1 MTSEGAEPRA
11 IGAVVYNRYRILRI
25 VGRGGLGTV
34 YQVADIIYGAHTIFA
49 LKELADANPGARKQ
63 FELESR
69 WLRELNHDSIPK
81 VRESFE
87 WDGRVYLVMDFVDGE
102 NLEQYLHRTNKPLPE
117 AQALR
122 WMLPV
127 CDALYYLH
135 TRTPPLLHRDV
146 KPANIIVTPGGHP
159 VLVDFGIAKAHLPGM
174 NQTVTFVRKA
184 GTEGYAPP
192 EQYAANGMTGP
203 WSDVYALGATLYQLL
218 TGRVPR
224 TAVDRI
230 TQSDQMPSP
239 RDLVPTISPLTNQA
253 VMRAMELKPATRYQS
268 VIEFAGALTDSL
280 RVLGGIGGVM
290 SAVPIIPPNSI
301 PMSGPSGVSGPSQVS
316 GLVNSFP
323 TPAFPTPAFPGPS
336 FSPPPPPAPAPARPL
351 PSLGEPLPDNLGS
364 GRPMAQTSG
373 AGPLLAARSPLSATP
388 SAPGYPVNS
397 PIPTS
402 SPPAPMPPSLS
413 GPQLA
418 GARQTG
424 QLPHNT
430 GAPVIEER
438 LAGPSNRVVIITG
451 LAIIALLLVA
461 GGAWY
466 AFSNRTAID
475 RSTPRATAVG
485 YFNAVQSEQYD
496 TAWQFSAS
504 SRNNPGAKASFIQG
518 LQADKQAY
526 GKVQSVTVADVTLV
540 NSSEAIVTLSVKRGS
555 NLNDLNEMTY
565 ILDLTQYDGSTWLI
579 ATISSQ

>member
-1 MTSEGAEPRA
+1 
-11 IGAVVYNRYRILRI
+11 
-25 VGRGGLGTV
+25 
-34 YQVADIIYGAHTIFA
+34 
-49 LKELADANPGARKQ
+49 
-63 FELESR
+63 
-69 WLRELNHDSIPK
+69 

-127 CDALYYLH
+127 CDALHYLH

-203 WSDVYALGATLYQLL
+203 WSDVYALGATIYQLL

-230 TQSDQMPSP
+230 TQSDPMPSP

-268 VIEFAGALTDSL
+268 VIELAGALTDSL

-290 SAVPIIPPNSI
+290 SAVPIIPPNSN
-301 PMSGPSGVSGPSQVS
+301 PGSGPSAASGPSRVS

-323 TPAFPTPAFPGPS
+323 TPAYPGPS
-336 FSPPPPPAPAPARPL
+336 FPPPPPTPAPARPL
-351 PSLGEPLPDNLGS
+351 PSLGEPLPDNLGG
-364 GRPMAQTSG
+364 GRPMAQTPG
-373 AGPLLAARSPLSATP
+373 AGPQLAARAPLPVTP
-388 SAPGYPVNS
+388 STPVYQANS
-397 PIPTS
+397 PIPSS
-402 SPPAPMPPSLS
+402 SPPAPMRMSQS

-418 GARQTG
+418 SARPTG
-424 QLPHNT
+424 QLPRDT
-430 GAPVIEER
+430 DAPIAAKR
-438 LAGPSNRVVIITG
+438 LAGSSNRVVIITG
-451 LAIIALLLVA
+451 MTIIALLLVIA
-461 GGAWY
+461 GAWY
-466 AFSNRTAID
+466 ALNSFTTID
-475 RSTPRATAVG
+475 RSTPTATAMG
-485 YFNAVQSEQYD
+485 YFNAVKTQSYD

-504 SRNNPGAKASFIQG
+504 SRNNPGAKATFIQQ
-518 LQADKQAY
+518 LKADDQTY
-526 GKVQSVTVADVTLV
+526 GQVKSVTVTDTSLV
-540 NSSEAIVTLSVKRGS
+540 NSSQAIVTLNVKRGP
-555 NLNDLNEMTY
+555 NDMTY
-565 ILDLTQYDGSTWLI
+565 IIDLTQYDGSTWLI

>member
-1 MTSEGAEPRA
+1 
-11 IGAVVYNRYRILRI
+11 
-25 VGRGGLGTV
+25 
-34 YQVADIIYGAHTIFA
+34 
-49 LKELADANPGARKQ
+49 
-63 FELESR
+63 
-69 WLRELNHDSIPK
+69 
-81 VRESFE
+81 
-87 WDGRVYLVMDFVDGE
+87 
-102 NLEQYLHRTNKPLPE
+102 
-117 AQALR
+117 
-122 WMLPV
+122 
-127 CDALYYLH
+127 
-135 TRTPPLLHRDV
+135 
-146 KPANIIVTPGGHP
+146 
-159 VLVDFGIAKAHLPGM
+159 
-174 NQTVTFVRKA
+174 
-184 GTEGYAPP
+184 
-192 EQYAANGMTGP
+192 MTGP

-230 TQSDQMPSP
+230 TQSDRMPSP
-239 RDLVPTISPLTNQA
+239 RDLIPTISPLTNQA

-301 PMSGPSGVSGPSQVS
+301 PMSGPSEVSGPSHVS

-323 TPAFPTPAFPGPS
+323 TPAFPVPA

-351 PSLGEPLPDNLGS
+351 PSLGEPLPDNLG
-364 GRPMAQTSG
+364 GGWPVAQTPG
-373 AGPLLAARSPLSATP
+373 AAPLLAARSPLPATP
-388 SAPGYPVNS
+388 SAPAYPINS

-402 SPPAPMPPSLS
+402 SPPAPMRTPLS

-418 GARQTG
+418 GARATG
-424 QLPHNT
+424 QLPHDT
-430 GAPVIEER
+430 GAPVIAER

-466 AFSNRTAID
+466 AFSNRPAID

-485 YFNAVQSEQYD
+485 YFNAVKSQDYD
-496 TAWQFSAS
+496 TAWQFNAG

-518 LQADKQAY
+518 LQADNQAY
-526 GKVQSVTVADVTLV
+526 GQVQSVTITDVSQV
-540 NSSEAIVTLSVKRGS
+540 NSSEAIVTLNVKRS
-555 NLNDLNEMTY
+555 SSELTY